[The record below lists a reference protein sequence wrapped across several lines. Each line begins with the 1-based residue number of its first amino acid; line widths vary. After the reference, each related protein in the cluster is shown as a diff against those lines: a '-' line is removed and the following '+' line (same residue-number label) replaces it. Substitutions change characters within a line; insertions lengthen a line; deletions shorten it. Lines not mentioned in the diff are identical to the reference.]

1 MYRDLFHTYQALLGS
16 HRGFDPCALIMAR
29 MLATAFAARLVAS
42 TISRLLVDLNR
53 SVGNSSLHYETIRNA
68 PSEKRQKVLKRSY
81 KPYRVQAE
89 RLVRQTIADHGQVIH
104 LPSHSFTP
112 ELDGK
117 VRNGDIGLLY
127 DPAGPGEADLCERW
141 KAALKTCA
149 PDLRVLMR
157 VKAMAGCSF
166 WEAGIDAC

>member
-42 TISRLLVDLNR
+42 TVSRLLVDLNR

-68 PSEKRQKVLKRSY
+68 PSEKRQKVLKRYY
-81 KPYRVQAE
+81 KPYRAQAE

-117 VRNGDIGLLY
+117 VRNADIGLLY
-127 DPAGPGEADLCERW
+127 DPAGPGEADLCESW

-157 VKAMAGCSF
+157 VKAMACCSF